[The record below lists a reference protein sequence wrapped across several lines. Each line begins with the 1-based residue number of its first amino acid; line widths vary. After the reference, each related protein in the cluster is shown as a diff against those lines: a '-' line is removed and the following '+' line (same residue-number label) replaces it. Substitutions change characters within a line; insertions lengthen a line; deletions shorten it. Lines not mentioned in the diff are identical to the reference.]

1 MEIKRHKQ
9 FIKEFHKAKLSDSQ
23 FERFVE
29 YINAFMLGEALP
41 AQSKDHKLEGKY
53 SDCREFHI
61 GGDMLVIY
69 LVNELDVI
77 VLLRI
82 GTHSQLFR

>member
-1 MEIKRHKQ
+1 MKIKRHKQ
-9 FIKEFHKAKLSDSQ
+9 FIKEFHKAKISDSQ
-23 FERFVE
+23 FERFIG
-29 YINAFMLGEALP
+29 YINALITDEVLP
-41 AQSKDHKLEGKY
+41 SQSKDHKLEGEY

-69 LVNELDVI
+69 LVNELEEI

-82 GTHSQLFR
+82 GTHSQLFK